1 MGNPEDRFSRDEVQL
16 LFTSL
21 VYLLQNASMAIG
33 AFAVTAERE
42 EKITFSYTIISSSV
56 SMLLKRPPDTRNF
69 FQFLLPFSTG
79 LWVMIVAF
87 FLALGLCLYLM
98 SRFDSTQTTSEQK
111 FDLKESMWYSLNVLL
126 QGIYMSIL

>member
-1 MGNPEDRFSRDEVQL
+1 
-16 LFTSL
+16 
-21 VYLLQNASMAIG
+21 MAIG

-42 EKITFSYTIISSSV
+42 ERITFSYTIISSSV

-79 LWVMIVAF
+79 LWIMIVAF
-87 FLALGLCLYLM
+87 FLVLGLCLYLM

-126 QGIYMSIL
+126 QGEINMIFLVGAQCRKMSYQFRYTTS